1 MHIKYVISFCKTACR
16 CVVIIQITNPISNFR
31 YSHSMKHINDKYMH
45 LTNYSIQKKNNEYES
60 NQDDAVCQGHKW
72 WVNAAAALKVE
83 EISDCLQYFP
93 EGHASLAFQMEHSK
107 FDVHWLV
114 VTVVRSLVLCL
125 KTLKS
130 MLWLLIVYRSL
141 KALWG
146 YLLKRGV
153 NSNEI
158 WKNIKD
164 LIVKTIISAESA
176 INSMIKSN
184 VRNRY
189 SVHELFGFDILLD
202 ETYKPWVLEVNI
214 SPR

>member
-1 MHIKYVISFCKTACR
+1 M
-16 CVVIIQITNPISNFR
+16 
-31 YSHSMKHINDKYMH
+31 
-45 LTNYSIQKKNNEYES
+45 
-60 NQDDAVCQGHKW
+60 
-72 WVNAAAALKVE
+72 
-83 EISDCLQYFP
+83 
-93 EGHASLAFQMEHSK
+93 
-107 FDVHWLV
+107 
-114 VTVVRSLVLCL
+114 
-125 KTLKS
+125 
-130 MLWLLIVYRSL
+130 